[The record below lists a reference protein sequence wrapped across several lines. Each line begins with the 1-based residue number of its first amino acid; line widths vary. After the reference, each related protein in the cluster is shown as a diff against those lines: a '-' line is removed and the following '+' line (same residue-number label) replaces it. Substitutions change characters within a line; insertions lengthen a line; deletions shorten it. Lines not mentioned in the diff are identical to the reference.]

1 MGQKFIY
8 DILIVLFGLI
18 IALFIRIMYLNGHY
32 IKQYKMEYLDF
43 IEPYKS
49 NEVFEMKSIFTFSKY
64 KYVQDRLL
72 KNNYISNILYLLPPL
87 LYLLVFRQNG
97 YNIVSILYCLF
108 TSTLILLSIID
119 FKTYE
124 IPIEMNLFIGVL
136 GIIRVVLDL
145 KQVETYLI
153 GFICVSGF
161 LFFIYIITKG
171 KGIGGGDIKLMAVSG
186 LLLGYQAILVGFLL
200 GCIIG
205 SIIHILRCKIS
216 HKDHILA
223 FGPYL
228 SIGMFLSILYGD
240 QIITWY
246 LGFY

>member
-1 MGQKFIY
+1 MFINISIFLFILFLGQIISYLELILTTYHKREKFIVVSENSNEKEY
-8 DILIVLFGLI
+8 LPEIYKI
-18 IALFIRIMYLNGHY
+18 LNG
-32 IKQYKMEYLDF
+32 IQLNEY
-43 IEPYKS
+43 
-49 NEVFEMKSIFTFSKY
+49 NIFTLFKNHTL
-64 KYVQDRLL
+64 QNRLL
-72 KNNYISNILYLLPPL
+72 IYLLPPL
-87 LYLLVFRQNG
+87 LYLLIFHQNG

>member
-1 MGQKFIY
+1 MMNELK
-8 DILIVLFGLI
+8 LI
-18 IALFIRIMYLNGHY
+18 IIFFLVALLF
-32 IKQYKMEYLDF
+32 D
-43 IEPYKS
+43 
-49 NEVFEMKSIFTFSKY
+49 
-64 KYVQDRLL
+64 
-72 KNNYISNILYLLPPL
+72 NYLYLFFNYVIAYDKAFKNLDITNIIRERKYIVFLPPL
-87 LYLLVFRQNG
+87 LYLLIFHQNG